1 MKHEKVK
8 SSHAASDV
16 VQSTRVTGARTAR
29 GGKERSAGEAN
40 SGRDALTT
48 YMSGLSEYGMLN
60 ARKEIETFLEHPVFL
75 ELHVKTKSDWRNDK
89 TALKSYGYD
98 F

>member
-1 MKHEKVK
+1 VK
-8 SSHAASDV
+8 LLG
-16 VQSTRVTGARTAR
+16 Q
-29 GGKERSAGEAN
+29 
-40 SGRDALTT
+40 
-48 YMSGLSEYGMLN
+48 N